1 MLISFLVFS
10 IFVSVRYFIKLNN
23 ELEQKKIRANCGINF
38 NRLANLISQ
47 DRDNKTKKIS
57 DIIKSNDKI
66 FIPISNIR
74 FEDLLVV
81 HHDLLRINI
90 LNPILLISDKPW
102 VHKDGRRHVLMSDGN
117 VYFLSSE
124 TFDKLLKT
132 GIIVNE

>member
-1 MLISFLVFS
+1 MIKKTFMSMLISFLFFS

-23 ELEQKKIRANCGINF
+23 ELEQKKNRANCGINF

-47 DRDNKTKKIS
+47 NSDNKTKKIS

-90 LNPILLISDKPW
+90 FLNYSRSKKCITNSIRLFCLLLQ
-102 VHKDGRRHVLMSDGN
+102 RRLD
-117 VYFLSSE
+117 
-124 TFDKLLKT
+124 
-132 GIIVNE
+132 